1 VGWRGAPRARHAHGQ
16 AISALAPVVVVLSF
30 GAAATLGAAQVH
42 AGLGGGPWAWLGDAA
57 VALDV
62 CAALALCGVPAAL
75 RRQRLVRS
83 GIAQVDVMAGDE
95 FEVRLVALFA
105 SLGYDVTRT
114 GARGD
119 FGADLVLDDGDE
131 RLVVQAK
138 RYDGTV
144 GIEAVQQAIGA
155 TRYYDA
161 QRALVVTNS
170 TCTPAARELAA
181 ANGVDLVERHALV
194 GLLAAHPL
202 ARCRP
207 ASWSLLAHEVAGGF
221 ALAAFAAG
229 CVLKLAWWVLR
240 AGLRAPFV
248 GLRARR

>member
-1 VGWRGAPRARHAHGQ
+1 MGWRGTPRARHVQ
-16 AISALAPVVVVLSF
+16 AVSALAPVAVALSF
-30 GAAATLGAAQVH
+30 GAVATLGAARVH

-62 CAALALCGVPAAL
+62 CAALALCGVPATL

-83 GIAQVDVMAGDE
+83 GIADVDMMSGEE
-95 FEVRLVALFA
+95 FEARLAALFA
-105 SLGYDVTRT
+105 ALGYDVTRT

-161 QRALVVTNS
+161 RRALVVTNS
-170 TCTPAARELAA
+170 TCTPASAELAA
-181 ANGVDLVERHALV
+181 AHAVDLVERDALV
-194 GLLAAHPL
+194 DLLAAHPL
-202 ARCRP
+202 ARCRQAP
-207 ASWSLLAHEVAGGF
+207 WSLLAHEVAGGV
-221 ALAAFAAG
+221 ALVAFAAG

-240 AGLRAPFV
+240 VGLRAPFV
-248 GLRARR
+248 LLRARR

>member
-1 VGWRGAPRARHAHGQ
+1 
-16 AISALAPVVVVLSF
+16 VVVLSF
-30 GAAATLGAAQVH
+30 GVAASVGAARAH
-42 AGLGGGPWAWLGDAA
+42 TGLGGGPWAWLGDAA

-83 GIAQVDVMAGDE
+83 GIADVDVMSGGE
-95 FEVRLVALFA
+95 FEARLATLFT

-119 FGADLVLDDGDE
+119 FGADLVLDGEE

-161 QRALVVTNS
+161 RRALVVTNS
-170 TCTPAARELAA
+170 TCTPAAAELAA
-181 ANGVDLVERHALV
+181 AHGVDLVERDALI
-194 GLLAAHPL
+194 GLLGAHPL

-207 ASWSLLAHEVAGGF
+207 ASWSLLGHEVAGGA
-221 ALAAFAAG
+221 ALAVVAAG
-229 CVLKLAWWVLR
+229 CVLKLAWWMLR
-240 AGLRAPFV
+240 IGLRAPFV
-248 GLRARR
+248 LLRGRR